1 MQNFF
6 KEQIEPVYRAGMAHT
21 FLLYLNVKDIM
32 RDEVYGYLPMMEY
45 LLEQLNAMGIESVV
59 GVQGGQIFLPKPNR
73 IASPQRELWKLVAG
87 ANERKKINAS
97 LTFDDTQTISQD
109 KPNEWMGN
117 RLNDLF
123 YETRDFQLSI
133 GLVINPFEA
142 HDYLLGNIKSWST
155 DFELRGRGCAIIL
168 TTFNASPPEDLS
180 NNSEIR
186 LVRAPYPDYEDR
198 LAFIK
203 HLIARGLQTGSE
215 IAHGSQIER
224 IVTAEN
230 FAQLTSGLDLF
241 TIYPLVLW
249 AYGAGKYKWSDA
261 HVSEVFHSL
270 IEEQKQTSIKTKSY
284 GMLEVME
291 TAGYSFAKIGGLD
304 YIKSYL
310 SEVTSA
316 IVKGDTWRVP
326 MGILFL
332 GPSGTGKTV
341 VAKALARESG
351 MTCVQLKNIKAVCA
365 GQNISLVIELISM
378 LAPVMVFI
386 DDIDQPEGVRWG
398 SGRDSAAPIPIEL
411 FAFMSNSK
419 LRGKVLWVGAT
430 NRPDLLDVGFRK
442 YNVFEEK
449 LVFLMPEKNSR
460 EDMLRKMFIQNEIPF
475 DSGLNFANIADDKY
489 TQGYS
494 ASELDELIKRSYRL
508 ARLNGRDAVSEK
520 DMIEAAE
527 IFIPQ
532 YDPRMYE
539 YTSLLAI
546 REVNSKD
553 MLPPTLPATLHQIVY
568 ENDQINKDNINK
580 RLQEFS
586 SELKIS

>member
-1 MQNFF
+1 
-6 KEQIEPVYRAGMAHT
+6 
-21 FLLYLNVKDIM
+21 
-32 RDEVYGYLPMMEY
+32 
-45 LLEQLNAMGIESVV
+45 
-59 GVQGGQIFLPKPNR
+59 
-73 IASPQRELWKLVAG
+73 
-87 ANERKKINAS
+87 
-97 LTFDDTQTISQD
+97 
-109 KPNEWMGN
+109 
-117 RLNDLF
+117 
-123 YETRDFQLSI
+123 
-133 GLVINPFEA
+133 
-142 HDYLLGNIKSWST
+142 
-155 DFELRGRGCAIIL
+155 
-168 TTFNASPPEDLS
+168 
-180 NNSEIR
+180 
-186 LVRAPYPDYEDR
+186 
-198 LAFIK
+198 
-203 HLIARGLQTGSE
+203 
-215 IAHGSQIER
+215 
-224 IVTAEN
+224 
-230 FAQLTSGLDLF
+230 
-241 TIYPLVLW
+241 
-249 AYGAGKYKWSDA
+249 
-261 HVSEVFHSL
+261 
-270 IEEQKQTSIKTKSY
+270 
-284 GMLEVME
+284 MLEVME
-291 TAGYSFAKIGGLD
+291 TAGYSFDKIGGLD

-326 MGILFL
+326 IGILFL

-351 MTCVQLKNIKAVCA
+351 MTCVQLKNIKEVCA

-430 NRPDLLDVGFRK
+430 NRPDLIDVGFRK

-475 DSGLNFANIADDKY
+475 DSGLNFANIADDRY

-494 ASELDELIKRSYRL
+494 ATELSDLIKRSYRL
-508 ARLNGRDAVSEK
+508 ARLNGRDSVSEK

-527 IFIPQ
+527 IFIPK
-532 YDPRMYE
+532 YDARMYE

-553 MLPPTLPATLHQIVY
+553 MLPPTLPSNLQQIVY

-580 RLQEFS
+580 RLQELS